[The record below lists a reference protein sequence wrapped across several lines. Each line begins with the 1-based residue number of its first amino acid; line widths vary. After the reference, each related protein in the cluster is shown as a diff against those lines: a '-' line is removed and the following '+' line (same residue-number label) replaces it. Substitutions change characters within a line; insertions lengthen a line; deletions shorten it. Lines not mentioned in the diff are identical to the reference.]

1 MDMEMI
7 TFSVGDQEYG
17 ADIRSVREV
26 IRPREITPLP
36 RASASLK
43 GVINLRGDVIPIV
56 DLRDKLGLPAA
67 VDAGEMRVIV
77 MELGEKAVGV
87 VVDRVSH
94 VTRVSEDQ
102 VETAPARL
110 AGGAGRF
117 VRGVVQAGERLVI
130 LLQVEAVLSTDEE
143 ARVGEA
149 VGSGG
154 ISREHV

>member
-7 TFSVGDQEYG
+7 TFAVGDQDFG
-17 ADIRSVREV
+17 TDIRSVREV

-56 DLRDKLGLPAA
+56 DLREKLGLPAA
-67 VDAGEMRVIV
+67 ADTGEMRVIV

-94 VTRVSEDQ
+94 VTRVPEDS
-102 VETAPARL
+102 VETAPASL
-110 AGGAGRF
+110 AGGAGRY

-130 LLQVEAVLSTDEE
+130 LLHVEAVLSTDEDE
-143 ARVGEA
+143 RVTA
-149 VGSGG
+149 GSGDV
-154 ISREHV
+154 SVQHA